1 MENCPMY
8 ESMEQPCKYYECTPR
23 IRFNY
28 KLATFIM
35 MGSCYILV
43 IVYTLILVCR
53 PHKNVVE
60 AIEDVEEAAEAVE
73 PAAESSAESSEMD
86 FPIHIAPN
94 NMFSLFSED
103 EENEEI

>member
-23 IRFNY
+23 IHFNY
-28 KLATFIM
+28 KLSTFIL
-35 MGSCYILV
+35 MGSSCILV
-43 IVYTLILVCR
+43 IVYTLILVCKCR
-53 PHKNVVE
+53 KNVVE
-60 AIEDVEEAAEAVE
+60 AIEDVEEAIEAVE
-73 PAAESSAESSEMD
+73 PDAESNAESSEME
-86 FPIHIAPN
+86 FPIAPN

>member
-1 MENCPMY
+1 MY

-35 MGSCYILV
+35 MGSGCILV

-53 PHKNVVE
+53 CPKNVVE

-73 PAAESSAESSEMD
+73 PVTESSEMD
-86 FPIHIAPN
+86 FPFHIAPN